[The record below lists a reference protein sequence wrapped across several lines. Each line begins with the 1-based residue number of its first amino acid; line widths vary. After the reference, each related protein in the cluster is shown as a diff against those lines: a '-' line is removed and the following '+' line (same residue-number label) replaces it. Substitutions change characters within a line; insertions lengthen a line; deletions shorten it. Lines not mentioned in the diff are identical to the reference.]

1 MESLCS
7 RLSAV
12 QEELMCIYEEGD
24 RTLATQV
31 RHWQLIRQEQVLLH
45 AARQQGHTRIGMQ
58 AVPSLAA
65 SQANAKNAI
74 EMHLLLQSLLQSP
87 YAKEPWTLSETS
99 RDLYLAPPS
108 HTLKKSGQTIEVLFD
123 GDENNSMQ
131 YTKWLQVFY
140 TDDRGMWKRVPSV
153 CDATGI
159 FFDRNGH
166 REYYVRFEKEA
177 MRFSVTGTWQA
188 VDEGKIY
195 SSVVP
200 VASSTPTTGP
210 PRGPAVH
217 PDGVSATG
225 HTSPNWD
232 CSRHS
237 PLPSGGGEDSGEEE
251 KVHTRPEYTDH
262 SYNRQ
267 TSPPS
272 FRGEQSVGGEQHRE
286 RARGLGV
293 PAGDVP
299 EVPRAADKET
309 KSPEPISK
317 RGPGRPRKGPS
328 AAGETT
334 TDGEPRSKKR
344 PRDRTGGYRT
354 RKRRRTKRW
363 ATPPRERGPDHV
375 DLNATN
381 KNEGRPNGPV
391 NCSPP
396 TPNPPDLSAIP
407 PTPGVRVA
415 GQSTPAG
422 TSRAPPTLVAE
433 PDAGRTPAAAAAGLR
448 SATPGSTA
456 RIRRPRVGP
465 GPPCLLII
473 KGTPNG
479 VKCLRYR
486 LKTQH
491 PSTFQFVS
499 TTWQWVPATGSS
511 RVGRARILVMCSD
524 QTQRNIFLDTVKI
537 PAGMTVEQCSMLAI

>member
-24 RTLATQV
+24 SALSTQV

-65 SQANAKNAI
+65 TQANAKAAI

-87 YAKEPWTLSETS
+87 YSKEPWTLSDTS
-99 RDLYLAPPS
+99 RDMYLAAPC
-108 HTLKKSGQTIEVLFD
+108 HTLKKSGQTVEVMFD
-123 GDENNSMQ
+123 GNQDNSMH
-131 YTKWLQVFY
+131 YTKWRQVFY
-140 TDDRGMWKRVPSV
+140 TDERGVWKRVSSF
-153 CDATGI
+153 CDVTGI
-159 FFDRNGH
+159 FFEKNGH

-177 MRFSVTGTWQA
+177 MRFSVTGTWEA

-195 SSVVP
+195 TSVVP
-200 VASSTPTTGP
+200 VASSTPTPGLP
-210 PRGPAVH
+210 GRH
-217 PDGVSATG
+217 PVSVDGVPAAG
-225 HTSPNWD
+225 HTRTDWD
-232 CSRHS
+232 SIRHS
-237 PLPSGGGEDSGEEE
+237 LFSSGGGKGAGEEE
-251 KVHTRPEYTDH
+251 KVYPRAGNSDH
-262 SYNRQ
+262 SYHIP
-267 TSPPS
+267 TSPPA
-272 FRGEQSVGGEQHRE
+272 FGGEQHR
-286 RARGLGV
+286 RGSGSGAGVRV
-293 PAGDVP
+293 PAGDVS
-299 EVPRAADKET
+299 EVPRSPTKEDKST
-309 KSPEPISK
+309 EPVPK
-317 RGPGRPRKGPS
+317 RGPGRPRKGGPS
-328 AAGETT
+328 TSGERTPDRDT
-334 TDGEPRSKKR
+334 RPKKR

-354 RKRRRTKRW
+354 RKRKRNKRW
-363 ATPPRERGPDHV
+363 ATPPRERAPDYV

-381 KNEGRPNGPV
+381 KNDGRPNGSV

-396 TPNPPDLSAIP
+396 SPDPPNSSAIP

-415 GQSTPAG
+415 GQSNTPG
-422 TSRAPPTLVAE
+422 TPRAAPTLVAVGDSGL
-433 PDAGRTPAAAAAGLR
+433 PPATPAEGLRAAA
-448 SATPGSTA
+448 PGSTD
-456 RIRRPRVGP
+456 RLRRPRTGP

-486 LKTQH
+486 LKTH
-491 PSTFQFVS
+491 HHSLFQYVS
-499 TTWQWVPATGSS
+499 TTWQWVPASGSS